1 MTLSPRAKL
10 GPYEVV
16 APLGAGGMGEVY
28 RAHDTRLGRDIAIKL
43 LPMEVSQDAERLARF
58 KREAHLLASL
68 NHPHVAS
75 VHGLEELDGHLL
87 LVMELVEG
95 EDLAQRLKRGAI
107 PIDEALQIARQI
119 AEALEEAHEHG
130 IVHRDLKPANIK
142 LTRDGKVKVLD
153 FGLAKA
159 YEGGWRAERAGRLA
173 LADADESGV
182 GVGCDPGDGGVHV
195 AGAGAR
201 KAGGQARRH
210 LGLRRRALRDADRE
224 APLSWRDNVGH
235 PSGGAEDGSK
245 LESAPGRD
253 AAANPRAAAAVSH
266 ARSP

>member
-87 LVMELVEG
+87 LIMELVEG
-95 EDLAQRLKRGAI
+95 EDLAQRLSRGAI
-107 PIDEALQIARQI
+107 PVDETLQIARQI

-130 IVHRDLKPANIK
+130 IVHRDLKPANSK
-142 LTRDGKVKVLD
+142 LTPEGKVKVLD

-159 YEGGWRAERAGRLA
+159 YVGDGASSAP
-173 LADADESGV
+173 DASHSPTVTKTGSESGV
-182 GVGCDPGDGGVHV
+182 ILGTAAYMAPE
-195 AGAGAR
+195 
-201 KAGGQARRH
+201 QARGKRVD
-210 LGLRRRALRDADRE
+210 RRADIWAFGVVLFEMLTGTRLFHGETTSDT
-224 APLSWRDNVGH
+224 L
-235 PSGGAEDGSK
+235 
-245 LESAPGRD
+245 
-253 AAANPRAAAAVSH
+253 AAVLKSEPDWG
-266 ARSP
+266 ALPTETPLRIREL